1 MCFEI
6 VDDYSLADVA
16 FRAYGKELSELFKN
30 SAFAIIAII
39 VQNVEQISREIVK
52 CIDLENA
59 DITLLFYEYLQEF
72 LFYKDSSS
80 LLLIADS
87 VHICETTDGYKLNCI
102 TYGERIKR
110 DKHIF
115 NVDVKAVTM
124 HKLLIEQRRDI
135 WTATVV
141 LDV

>member
-87 VHICETTDGYKLNCI
+87 VHICETTRARAIEKVGVVCETGLVHDSVENDFGLN
-102 TYGERIKR
+102 ERC
-110 DKHIF
+110 HLTLF
-115 NVDVKAVTM
+115 
-124 HKLLIEQRRDI
+124 ES
-135 WTATVV
+135 
-141 LDV
+141 